1 MGEDMS
7 AEPSTISFLRRRGLL
22 TAFVA
27 LAACDGD
34 TTPIV
39 KEESLQLAPT
49 NPAGAGLRQGVAAA
63 PGTAAGKDPDY
74 KLGANDRLRITVFGQ
89 PTLTG
94 EYTLDG
100 NGVLAFPLIGN
111 VPANGV
117 TTSELQKAIAAKL
130 EPDYLVNPNVSAEV
144 ITRRPFFVIG
154 EVQKPGNYSYVTSL
168 TAINAV
174 AMAGG
179 FTRRARKNDFY
190 VRRAAADGQTGS
202 YRSPFRHDTAARRH
216 PRSSRTAV
224 LMAYASDPSSSPG
237 RRRVALRA
245 VPPTPHYMAAE
256 PVARLA
262 PPAAEEQGFLETI
275 RKLWRRRGLIA
286 ALHAGAGRGC
296 DRRRLV
302 DALLLCLR
310 GESPGRRP
318 VGTSAQRRIAHRRC
332 QPGCGTRPKRGLHP
346 AVAQHRQ
353 AGDRPVE
360 AS

>member
-22 TAFVA
+22 TAFFA

-49 NPAGAGLRQGVAAA
+49 NPAGAGLRPGVATA
-63 PGTAAGKDPDY
+63 PGTASGKDPDY
-74 KLGANDRLRITVFGQ
+74 RLGANDRLRITVFGQ

-130 EPDYLVNPNVSAEV
+130 APDYLVNPNVSAEV

-190 VRRAAADGQTGS
+190 IRRAAADGQTVRIEAHSG
-202 YRSPFRHDTAARRH
+202 
-216 PRSSRTAV
+216 
-224 LMAYASDPSSSPG
+224 
-237 RRRVALRA
+237 
-245 VPPTPHYMAAE
+245 
-256 PVARLA
+256 
-262 PPAAEEQGFLETI
+262 TI
-275 RKLWRRRGLIA
+275 L
-286 ALHAGAGRGC
+286 
-296 DRRRLV
+296 
-302 DALLLCLR
+302 
-310 GESPGRRP
+310 
-318 VGTSAQRRIAHRRC
+318 
-332 QPGCGTRPKRGLHP
+332 QPGDTLEVRERLF
-346 AVAQHRQ
+346 
-353 AGDRPVE
+353 
-360 AS
+360 